1 MLDNLPHDQAFSQ
14 LIVSQMETYAQKC
27 LGWYKV
33 LVSRAQPAQS
43 GRRLKAPAAWAE
55 SADMEDVLSQ
65 LFQSDST
72 MSRELGE
79 KEVGMLLQSVGQE
92 PLDHADMVQD
102 KKSLVSLCLLYT
114 SMRWLATRV
123 AQLRHISERATDS
136 TRAESSSQRHNRRWT
151 LLSSSEPRS
160 EGAPIYLP
168 LSQESAV

>member
-33 LVSRAQPAQS
+33 LISRAQPTAS
-43 GRRLKAPAAWAE
+43 GRRFKAPAAWAQSE
-55 SADMEDVLSQ
+55 DMEDVLSQ
-65 LFQSDST
+65 LFQSDPTS
-72 MSRELGE
+72 SREPRE
-79 KEVGMLLQSVGQE
+79 KEISMLLQSIEQD
-92 PLDHADMVQD
+92 PLDQADMVQD
-102 KKSLVSLCLLYT
+102 KKSLVNLCLLYT

-168 LSQESAV
+168 LSQESAA